1 MDKKEDKELMEQCI
15 LLARQGIDLEKV
27 AESFQSIFDIC
38 KEVMELAIKNY
49 KFMKS
54 IKGENKDE

>member
-1 MDKKEDKELMEQCI
+1 MDKKEDEELMKQCI
-15 LLARQGIDLEKV
+15 ELARQGIDLEKV
-27 AESFQSIFDIC
+27 YESLKPIVDIC
-38 KEVMELAIKNY
+38 KEMMDLAVKNY